1 MIKFSVK
8 KPLTIIVCVLVILAL
23 SIISF
28 LKMTPDLLPSIDLP
42 YMVVMTTY
50 IGATPEEVEVTVTK
64 PLEQSLATLEGLKT
78 ISSMSNANFSLVI
91 MEFEQGH
98 SMDAATVS
106 TIQNVDQIK
115 SNWPDMVGTPYIMK
129 INPNMLPISIA
140 SIDKDD
146 TSVQDLSFLLDQEI
160 LNKLE
165 GIDGVASISEQG
177 AVTSGLNVMISEE
190 KVEELNKKLSN
201 YISNQFSSGKDQIL
215 GGMAQIDSALNTIDD
230 AKPQLEMLVDMLS
243 VLNTVS
249 QTIDEEALFNLLE
262 ENFGLTRDQI
272 KEVLDTA
279 NLGDLNN
286 ISPEEIANGYNEAK
300 AQLKELNNQEKM
312 LVDQKDS
319 LNSTLNGMEGQK
331 SAALDASD
339 LSATIS
345 IGLISSILQAE
356 NFSMPAGYIQDE
368 ESRFLVSVGDKVRSI
383 DDIKDML
390 LFNFPEIGDV
400 RLKDIADVFM
410 SDNSEEV
417 YGSINGNN
425 AIILS
430 FSKQSNYET
439 ATVSKSIQERFESL
453 EEEYPGLHFT
463 ILMDQGDYI
472 YLIVEAILQSLLYGA
487 LFSVIVLFLFLRDV
501 RPTFITLLSIPISL
515 TFAIVLMY
523 FSGITINV
531 ISLSGLAVSVGMLVD
546 NSIVV
551 IENIFRFRRMG
562 VAPKKAAIAGAKEVA
577 SAIVSSTLTT
587 ICVFVPIL
595 FVTGITKEIFLDMAL
610 TITYALVC
618 SLLVALTLVPAI
630 SANILKKDIKEE
642 QVGMVKFRDKYRA
655 FLEFNL
661 NHKALVLGVSLI
673 LFVSSIVLALSNGFI
688 FIPDMSTPQMT
699 GSLRMNDEESELE
712 ETRKVSDEAI
722 KRMSE
727 VEGVEKIGGMLSSSG
742 MGALTGET
750 SSSNVSLYIIVDQK
764 AKVSGKD
771 IADKCEEVCSD
782 LPCEIEVLSSSSVTE
797 YTSALGGS
805 GVQVSLYS
813 NDQDALKE
821 AATIIAEKLGEV
833 EGIKEVDDGLGEQ
846 EPEMHFVVN
855 KDEAMKYNLT
865 VAQVYMAVQEKLTKT
880 QTSTEVSIDGNSYD
894 IVIGHLGDTVALKED
909 IDELEIKYTDKDGK
923 SGTVKLEDVAEIS
936 MKEALPTINRENQRT
951 YLAVSGALEEGYN
964 ITNVTEEAKKALNGI
979 ELPAGVSFEFDG
991 ENEFIMDA
999 MKDLALMLLIG
1010 IVLVYLIMVAQ
1021 FQSFKSP
1028 FIIMFTIPLAFTGGL
1043 YALVLCNKEISIIA
1057 MIGFI
1062 ILVGVI
1068 VNNGIVLVD
1077 YINQLRQTGHTK
1089 REAILTAGT
1098 TRIRPVL
1105 MTSITTI
1112 LGLIIMAFGKTAGT
1126 DMMQPLALVAVGGL
1140 TYATLLTLL
1149 VVPVIYDVFNKEE
1162 YKAVTKDDL
1171 DITGLIAE

>member
-23 SIISF
+23 SVISF

-50 IGATPEEVEVTVTK
+50 VGATPEEVEVTVTR
-64 PLEQSLATLEGLKT
+64 PLEESLATLEGLKT

-115 SNWPDMVGTPYIMK
+115 GNWPELVSTPYIMK
-129 INPNMLPISIA
+129 INPNMLPITIA

-146 TSVQDLSFLLDQEI
+146 TSVVELSSLLDQEI
-160 LNKLE
+160 MNKLE
-165 GIDGVASISEQG
+165 GIDGVASISKQG
-177 AVTSGLNVMISEE
+177 AITSGINVLISNE
-190 KVEELNKKLSN
+190 KVEELNKKLSD
-201 YISNQFSSGKDQIL
+201 YITNEFNSGKDQIL
-215 GGMAQIDSALNTIDD
+215 GGIAQIDSALDAIGE
-230 AKPQLEMLVDMLS
+230 AKPQLETIAELLSFLNIMTTEVDEDS
-243 VLNTVS
+243 
-249 QTIDEEALFNLLE
+249 LFDIIE
-262 ENFGLTRDQI
+262 ENYGLTKEQI
-272 KEVLDTA
+272 ISIINSAD
-279 NLGDLNN
+279 LGDLGD
-286 ISPEEIANGYNEAK
+286 ITPEEITEKYKEVK
-300 AQLKELNNQEKM
+300 AQLKEVNNQERM
-312 LVDQKDS
+312 LENQKDS
-319 LNSTLNGMEGQK
+319 LSKTLTELDGQK
-331 SAALDASD
+331 DGALDQSD
-339 LSATIS
+339 LSATITAS
-345 IGLISSILQAE
+345 LISTILQAQ

-368 ESRFLVSVGDKVRSI
+368 ESRFLVSIGDKVRSL
-383 DDIKDML
+383 DDIKNML
-390 LFNFPEIGDV
+390 LFNFPGIGDI
-400 RLKDIADVFM
+400 RLSDIADVFM
-410 SDNSEEV
+410 TDNSEDV

-425 AIILS
+425 AVILS

-439 ATVSKSIQERFESL
+439 ATVSNSIKDRFSSL
-453 EEEYPGLHFT
+453 EEEYNGLHFT
-463 ILMDQGDYI
+463 ILMDQGEYI
-472 YLIVEAILQSLLYGA
+472 YLIVDAILGSLLYGA
-487 LFSVIVLFLFLRDV
+487 LFSIIVLLLFLRDV
-501 RPTFITLLSIPISL
+501 RPTFITILSIPISL

-562 VAPKKAAIAGAKEVA
+562 VPPKKAAIAGAKEVA
-577 SAIVSSTLTT
+577 GAIVSSTLTT

-610 TITYALVC
+610 TITYALCC

-630 SANILKKDIKEE
+630 SSNILKKDIKEE
-642 QVGMVKFRDKYRA
+642 QTGMVKFREKYKE
-655 FLEFNL
+655 FLEYNL
-661 NHKALVLGVSLI
+661 NHKALVLGISLI
-673 LFVSSIVLALSNGFI
+673 LFVSSIFLALRNGFI

-699 GSLRMNDEESELE
+699 GSLVMNDEDADIT
-712 ETRKVSDEAI
+712 ETRKVADEAI
-722 KRMSE
+722 ARMSE

-750 SSSNVSLYIIVDQK
+750 DSASVSLYIIVDQK
-764 AKVSGKD
+764 SKASGKD
-771 IADKCEEVCSD
+771 IADECAKVCSD
-782 LPCEIEVLSSSSVTE
+782 LPCEVEVLSSSSVTE

-805 GVQVSLYS
+805 GVQISLYS

-821 AATIIAEKLGEV
+821 AAKTIATKLKTV
-833 EGIKEVDDGLGEQ
+833 EGIKEIDDGLGDQ
-846 EPEMHFVVN
+846 EPEMHFTVK

-865 VAQVYMAVQEKLTKT
+865 VAQVYMAVQEEVTKT
-880 QTSTEVSIDGNSYD
+880 QTAKGINIDGYTYD
-894 IVIGHLGDTVALKED
+894 IVIGNLGDDVALKKD
-909 IDELEIKYTDKDGK
+909 IEELEIKYTDSEGK
-923 SGTVKLEDVAEIS
+923 TGTVKLSEISEYS

-951 YLAVSGALEEGYN
+951 YLSVTGYLEDGYN
-964 ITNVTEEAKKALNGI
+964 ITNVTKLAKDALKDIEISNG
-979 ELPAGVSFEFDG
+979 VTFEFDG

-999 MKDLALMLLIG
+999 MKDLFLMLLVG
-1010 IVLVYLIMVAQ
+1010 IILVYLIMVAQ

-1043 YALVLCNKEISIIA
+1043 FALVLCNKEISIIA

-1077 YINQLRQTGHTK
+1077 YINQLRQVGNTK
-1089 REAILTAGT
+1089 REAILIAGT

-1149 VVPVIYDVFNKEE
+1149 VVPVIYDIFNKEE

>member
-8 KPLTIIVCVLVILAL
+8 KPLTIVVCVLVILAL
-23 SIISF
+23 SVISF
-28 LKMTPDLLPSIDLP
+28 VKMTPDLLPSIDLP

-50 IGATPEEVEVTVTK
+50 IGATPEEVEVTVTR
-64 PLEQSLATLEGLKT
+64 PLEQSLATLEGIKN
-78 ISSMSNANFSLVI
+78 ISSTSSANFSLVI

-115 SNWPDMVGTPYIMK
+115 SNWPELVSTPYIMK
-129 INPNMLPISIA
+129 INPNMLPITIA
-140 SIDKDD
+140 SIDQDE
-146 TSVQDLSFLLDQEI
+146 TSTEDLSSLLDQEI
-160 LNKLE
+160 MNKLE

-177 AVTSGLNVMISEE
+177 AITSGINVMISNE
-190 KVEELNKKLSN
+190 KVDKLNKRLLD
-201 YISNQFSSGKDQIL
+201 YIANQFNSGKDQVK
-215 GGMAQIDSALNTIDD
+215 GGIAQIESALSAISE
-230 AKPQLEMLVDMLS
+230 AKPQLESIVEILSFANIMVNEVDG
-243 VLNTVS
+243 
-249 QTIDEEALFNLLE
+249 EALLDMIE
-262 ENFGLTRDQI
+262 ETYGISRNTIMEMFSSMD
-272 KEVLDTA
+272 
-279 NLGDLNN
+279 LGDLGDLT
-286 ISPEEIANGYNEAK
+286 PEEIAELYKETK
-300 AQLKELNNQEKM
+300 AQLEELNSQEEM
-312 LVDQKDS
+312 LVNQKKS
-319 LNSTLNGMEGQK
+319 LNSTLSSLDGQK
-331 SAALDASD
+331 DAALDASD
-339 LSATIS
+339 LSATITTS
-345 IGLISSILQAE
+345 LISSILQAQ
-356 NFSMPAGYIQDE
+356 NFSMPAGYIQE
-368 ESRFLVSVGDKVRSI
+368 EENRFLVSVGDKIKSI
-383 DDIKDML
+383 EDIENML
-390 LFNFPEIGDV
+390 LFNFPDIGDI
-400 RLKDIADVFM
+400 RLGDIADVFM
-410 SDNSEEV
+410 TDNSEEV
-417 YGSINGNN
+417 YGSINGNS

-439 ATVSKSIQERFESL
+439 ATVSNNIKDRFESL
-453 EEEYPGLHFT
+453 EEEYSGLHFT

-472 YLIVEAILQSLLYGA
+472 YLIVKAILGSLLYGA
-487 LFSVIVLFLFLRDV
+487 LFSIIVLLLFLRDY
-501 RPTFITLLSIPISL
+501 RPTFITILSIPISL

-562 VAPKKAAIAGAKEVA
+562 VPPKKAAIAGAKEVA
-577 SAIVSSTLTT
+577 AAIVSSTLTT

-610 TITYALVC
+610 TITYALCC

-630 SANILKKDIKEE
+630 SSSILKKDIKEE
-642 QVGMVKFRDKYRA
+642 QEGMVKFREKYKS

-661 NHKALVLGVSLI
+661 THKALVLGVSLV
-673 LFVSSIVLALSNGFI
+673 LFVSSIFLALSNGFI

-699 GSLRMNDEESELE
+699 GSLTMNDEDADIS
-712 ETRKVSDEAI
+712 ETRKVADEAI
-722 KRMSE
+722 EKMSE

-750 SSSNVSLYIIVDQK
+750 SSTSVSLYIIVDQK
-764 AKVSGKD
+764 SKVSGKD
-771 IADKCEEVCSD
+771 IADECARVCSD
-782 LPCEIEVLSSSSVTE
+782 LPCTVEVLSSSSVTE

-805 GVQVSLYS
+805 GVQISLYS
-813 NDQDALKE
+813 NDQDLLKE
-821 AATIIAEKLGEV
+821 AANSVEDKLKDV
-833 EGIKEVDDGLGEQ
+833 EGIKEVDNGLGDQ

-855 KDEAMKYNLT
+855 KDKAMKYNLT
-865 VAQVYMAVQEKLTKT
+865 VAQVYMAVQEAVTKT
-880 QTSTEVSIDGNSYD
+880 QTSKGVSIDGNTYD
-894 IVIGHLGDTVALKED
+894 VVVGYLGDSVALKKDIED
-909 IDELEIKYTDKDGK
+909 LEIKYTDSNGK
-923 SGTVKLEDVAEIS
+923 TDYVKLEEIADIS
-936 MKEALPTINRENQRT
+936 MKEALPTINRSNQRT
-951 YLAVSGALEEGYN
+951 YLSVTAYLEDGYN
-964 ITNVTEEAKKALNGI
+964 ITNVTKAAKEAMKDVEIPK
-979 ELPAGVSFEFDG
+979 GVVYEFDG

-999 MKDLALMLLIG
+999 MKDLGLMLVVG
-1010 IVLVYLIMVAQ
+1010 IILVYLIMVAQ

-1043 YALVLCNKEISIIA
+1043 FALVLCNKEISVIA

-1077 YINQLRQTGHTK
+1077 YINQLRQVGKTK
-1089 REAILTAGT
+1089 REAILEAGT

-1149 VVPVIYDVFNKEE
+1149 VVPVIYDIFNKEE
-1162 YKAVTKDDL
+1162 YKVTTKDDL